1 MMCYN
6 IENIEIN
13 KKTNGITYS

>member
-6 IENIEIN
+6 I
-13 KKTNGITYS
+13 